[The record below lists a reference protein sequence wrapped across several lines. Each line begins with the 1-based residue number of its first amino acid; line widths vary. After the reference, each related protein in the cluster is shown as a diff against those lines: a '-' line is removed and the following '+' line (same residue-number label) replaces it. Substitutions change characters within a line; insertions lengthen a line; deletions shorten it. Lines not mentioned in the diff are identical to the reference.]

1 MACAA
6 QHALQVL
13 TRPGIVFKQQELHR
27 LMIRFRAGDGKLGII
42 NLVLTRDEG
51 CRS

>member
-1 MACAA
+1 
-6 QHALQVL
+6 
-13 TRPGIVFKQQELHR
+13 
-27 LMIRFRAGDGKLGII
+27 MIRFRAGDGKLGII